1 MEPSSPNITNK
12 QHRSLLAR
20 IFVSADE
27 SRLRLLWRLVGQSAL
42 MFLSLAL
49 LGIPIGIFFAL
60 MPSTSLDVVL
70 IPGLLVELLA
80 ITLSVFLARKYF
92 DRRSFVSLGLRIDPQ
107 AGRDLLFGLLFA
119 AVLMALVYLTEWAF
133 GWLVFESFTWS
144 TQSLS
149 QIVVGILTVAFT
161 HIIVGWS
168 EELLSRG
175 YWLQNITDGL
185 NVFWGVLIS
194 SSIFGLAHLGNPNWS
209 WIAVINITINGFLLA
224 FAYLRTRQLWL
235 PIGLHIGWN
244 FFEGAVFG
252 FPVSGFDSFVLIRQ
266 TVQGPELF
274 TGGAF
279 GPEAGLI
286 NLPIIAL
293 GVALVYWYT
302 RDKSQVKEQPVP
314 VFTDPEST

>member
-1 MEPSSPNITNK
+1 MEPSSPDITNK

-119 AVLMALVYLTEWAF
+119 AVLMALVYL
-133 GWLVFESFTWS
+133 
-144 TQSLS
+144 S

-252 FPVSGFDSFVLIRQ
+252 FPVSGFDSFVLIHQ